1 MKKSDNVIE
10 HKNKLVVIDK
20 ELDALENYIPNKIQV
35 FNHIA

>member
-20 ELDALENYIPNKIQV
+20 ELDALENYIPDKIQV